1 MIRYLQKGVVAFT
14 MLGASF
20 SSTSALVASPP
31 VSPTPAKDEYK
42 PEQMILMKEPGK
54 PDRRCVVVSAKKQP
68 DGSHTYQVKA
78 LDNGE
83 VMTIHDRVPET
94 LGAVQSTEIKKPAT
108 NPHAMDGIKLPVD
121 VTSRMEADLPR
132 ARPRTDDPLLNPK
145 VPGTSTAPVVSAKP
159 IAKSVSTVTNKSASP
174 SASKADSPS
183 TLEKM
188 RASMFGKSE
197 KPSPVPCATCP
208 PKQVPS
214 AIAMPGVPATVAK
227 SPQEPLIA
235 NMPVE
240 PTPITY
246 GPRLP
251 MTVPMVRPMVNEP
264 SPVALYQAPPD
275 PAKQAVTMERERI
288 EELKE
293 SLQTALRPS
302 QRMAAAEELCA
313 PSRITDLDVRAAVM
327 LAAQDDPAGVVR
339 ATCIRGMSRVGLRDQ
354 AYIALLMACQ
364 NDRDKVVR
372 EEATFAIEKAAKR

>member
-1 MIRYLQKGVVAFT
+1 MIRYLQKGALAFA
-14 MLGASF
+14 MLGANF
-20 SSTSALVASPP
+20 SSISTLVASPP
-31 VSPTPAKDEYK
+31 VSPTPVKDEYK
-42 PEQMILMKEPGK
+42 PEQVILMKEPGK
-54 PDRRCVVVSAKKQP
+54 PDRRCVVVSVKKQP
-68 DGSHTYQVKA
+68 DGSHSYQVKA

-83 VMTIHDRVPET
+83 VMTIHDRVPEKSVS
-94 LGAVQSTEIKKPAT
+94 AQSTEIKKLAT
-108 NPHAMDGIKLPVD
+108 NPHVMDGIKLPVD
-121 VTSRMEADLPR
+121 VTSRVEADLPR

-145 VPGTSTAPVVSAKP
+145 VPGTSTSPVVSAKP

-197 KPSPVPCATCP
+197 KQIPVPCATCP
-208 PKQVPS
+208 PKQVTPT
-214 AIAMPGVPATVAK
+214 IAMPRVPATVAK
-227 SPQEPLIA
+227 STQEPQVA
-235 NMPVE
+235 SMPVG

-251 MTVPMVRPMVNEP
+251 MTVPMGRSVMNEP
-264 SPVALYQAPPD
+264 TPVTLYQAPPD
-275 PAKQAVTMERERI
+275 PAKQAVTQERERI

-293 SLQTALRPS
+293 CLQSALRPS

-372 EEATFAIEKAAKR
+372 EEAGFAIEKAAKR